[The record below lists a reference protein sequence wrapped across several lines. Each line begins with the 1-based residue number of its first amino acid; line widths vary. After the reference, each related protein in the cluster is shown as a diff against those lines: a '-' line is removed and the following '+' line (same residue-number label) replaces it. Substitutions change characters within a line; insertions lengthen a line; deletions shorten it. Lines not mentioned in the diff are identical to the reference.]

1 MAVIENLSSD
11 QAVADWQ
18 AKFASMSA
26 AELLAQQVCQRGAE
40 HALVELQK
48 IGVTPENLQA
58 MLDSLRHGLITLEEA
73 AHARGV
79 ILMSYSI

>member
-1 MAVIENLSSD
+1 MAVIENLSSPE
-11 QAVADWQ
+11 AVAEWQ
-18 AKFASMSA
+18 AKFAGMSSS
-26 AELLAQQVCQRGAE
+26 ELMAQQICQRGAE

-58 MLDSLRHGLITLEEA
+58 MLDSLRHGLFTLEEA
-73 AHARGV
+73 AQARGV